1 MPWRIVTILVLGSC
15 CAAAGT
21 VLLKLGATGRTDV
34 LSFINPKIIIGLG
47 LYGLGAVFWIYGM
60 SRQNLISVYP
70 FTILS
75 FTIVYLVGILG
86 LGERPLSSRLC
97 RRCSHLGRPL
107 PYRAKCLVS
116 PGSSL
121 LVRSSPGRR

>member
-1 MPWRIVTILVLGSC
+1 MPLRIVTILVLGSC

-21 VLLKLGATGRTDV
+21 VLAQTRRHRAHRL

-86 LGERPLSSRLC
+86 LGELLSSRL
-97 RRCSHLGRPL
+97 RWRCSDLGRPL
-107 PYRAKCLVS
+107 PYYAKRIVTLD
-116 PGSSL
+116 
-121 LVRSSPGRR
+121 

>member
-1 MPWRIVTILVLGSC
+1 MPLRIVAILVLGSL
-15 CAAAGT
+15 CASGGT
-21 VLLKLGATGRTDV
+21 ILLKIGATGRADF
-34 LSFINPKIIIGLG
+34 LSFINPMIITGLG

-86 LGERPLSSRLC
+86 LGERPTRLGIVGVA
-97 RRCSHLGRPL
+97 LILAGL
-107 PYRAKCLVS
+107 YLVARNTS
-116 PGSSL
+116 
-121 LVRSSPGRR
+121 